1 MDANM
6 KHKKTLDQQFLKNYI
21 AVLWHL
27 INIFLGIFKKK
38 KCLFQDFK
46 IKMLACFQLL
56 CIYTLLPILIFLSY
70 ALE

>member
-21 AVLWHL
+21 AVIRQL

-38 KCLFQDFK
+38 KMFISRF
-46 IKMLACFQLL
+46 
-56 CIYTLLPILIFLSY
+56 
-70 ALE
+70 